1 MRNPRIFA
9 GNKVLVRQDAPSED
23 LTRRSPSEQSA
34 PGPQWMAAEGTA
46 LSSIAVLEPG
56 TSDAMDEHPPKSPS
70 DDEELARHPTVF
82 SPDVLRDQVVVISG
96 GAGGIGRAIAW
107 LFARLGAHVVIV
119 GRSAERLNAL
129 VAHLTERKLKASSH
143 VADIRQPDAVS
154 ALFDAVWSAH
164 GRLDNVVN
172 SAGGQFP
179 QSAIDFSVKGWNAVI
194 DTNLNGTW
202 YMMQAAAQR
211 WRDRN
216 CGGSIINVV
225 VVTTHG
231 LYGIAHSIAARSG
244 VIGLSRAVAVEWAPL
259 NIRVNCVAPGAI
271 ETEGWNVY
279 SSEARATYPRSNPM
293 MRAGSPWDIA
303 EACVYL
309 AAPSGKFITG
319 ETLTVDGG
327 GQLWGETWT
336 IAKPDYFRER

>member
-1 MRNPRIFA
+1 MADDQATGPPA
-9 GNKVLVRQDAPSED
+9 KSG
-23 LTRRSPSEQSA
+23 LT
-34 PGPQWMAAEGTA
+34 
-46 LSSIAVLEPG
+46 
-56 TSDAMDEHPPKSPS
+56 
-70 DDEELARHPTVF
+70 DDELAIHPTVF
-82 SPDVLRDQVVVISG
+82 AADALNEWVVVVSG

-107 LFARLGAHVVIV
+107 LFARLGAHVVVV
-119 GRSAERLNAL
+119 GRDKSKLDAL
-129 VAHLTERKLKASSH
+129 VGHLADCNLKASAH
-143 VADIRQPDAVS
+143 VADIRLPEAVKT
-154 ALFDAVWSAH
+154 LFDTVWAAR
-164 GRLDNVVN
+164 GRVDSLIN

-179 QSAIDFSVKGWNAVI
+179 QAAIDFSIKGWNAVI

-211 WRDRN
+211 WRDHKHP
-216 CGGSIINVV
+216 GSIVNIV

-231 LYGIAHSIAARSG
+231 LYGIAHTIAARSG

-271 ETEGWNVY
+271 ETEGWRVY
-279 SSEARATYPRSNPM
+279 APEVRAAYPRSNPM
-293 MRAGSPWDIA
+293 KRAGSPWDIA

-309 AAPSGKFITG
+309 AGPSGRFVTG

-336 IAKPDYFRER
+336 TGKPEYFGGGDE

>member
-1 MRNPRIFA
+1 
-9 GNKVLVRQDAPSED
+9 
-23 LTRRSPSEQSA
+23 
-34 PGPQWMAAEGTA
+34 
-46 LSSIAVLEPG
+46 
-56 TSDAMDEHPPKSPS
+56 MDERQKQG
-70 DDEELARHPTVF
+70 LADAALATHPTVYAA
-82 SPDVLRDQVVVISG
+82 DALKDQVALVSG

-107 LFARLGAHVVIV
+107 LFARLGAHVVV
-119 GRSAERLNAL
+119 AGRDQGKLDTL
-129 VAHLTERKLKASSH
+129 VAELTGRNLKASAYA
-143 VADIRQPDAVS
+143 ADIREPEAVDA
-154 ALFDAVWSAH
+154 LIEKVWAAQD
-164 GRLDNVVN
+164 RLDILVN

-179 QSAIDFSVKGWNAVI
+179 QPAIDFSIKGFNAVI
-194 DTNLNGTW
+194 NTNLNGTW

-211 WRDRN
+211 WRDRKHP
-216 CGGSIINVV
+216 GSIVNIV

-231 LYGIAHSIAARSG
+231 LYGIAHTIAARSG

-271 ETEGWNVY
+271 ETEGWKVY
-279 SSEARATYPRSNPM
+279 TPEATATYSRSNPM

-309 AAPSGKFITG
+309 AGPSGKFVTG

-336 IAKPDYFRER
+336 TGKPEYFGGRNGS

>member
-1 MRNPRIFA
+1 
-9 GNKVLVRQDAPSED
+9 V
-23 LTRRSPSEQSA
+23 
-34 PGPQWMAAEGTA
+34 
-46 LSSIAVLEPG
+46 
-56 TSDAMDEHPPKSPS
+56 
-70 DDEELARHPTVF
+70 
-82 SPDVLRDQVVVISG
+82 
-96 GAGGIGRAIAW
+96 
-107 LFARLGAHVVIV
+107 V
-119 GRSAERLNAL
+119 GRNQAKLDAL
-129 VAHLTERKLKASSH
+129 VADLTGREMKASAA
-143 VADIRQPDAVS
+143 VADIRDPDAIN
-154 ALFDAVWSAH
+154 ALFDLVWAAL
-164 GRLDNVVN
+164 GRVDILIN

-179 QSAIDFSVKGWNAVI
+179 QPAIDFSIKGWNAVI

-202 YMMQAAAQR
+202 YMMQAAAKR
-211 WRDRN
+211 WRDQKHP
-216 CGGSIINVV
+216 GSIVNIV

-244 VIGLSRAVAVEWAPL
+244 VIGITRAVAVEWAPH

-279 SSEARATYPRSNPM
+279 TKEASAAYPRSNPM

-309 AAPSGKFITG
+309 AGPSGKFVTG

-336 IAKPDYFRER
+336 TGKPGYFGDGDK